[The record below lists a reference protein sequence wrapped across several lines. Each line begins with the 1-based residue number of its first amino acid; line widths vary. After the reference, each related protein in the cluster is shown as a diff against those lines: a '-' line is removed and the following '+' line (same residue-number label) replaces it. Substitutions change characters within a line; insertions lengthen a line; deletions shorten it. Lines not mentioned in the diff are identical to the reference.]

1 MLVSGVIAFIVSLF
15 AVLFLMPYLIDYLK
29 GLSFNQNVSEYSLQE
44 YKEKAK
50 TPIMGGV
57 LFIVVPVI
65 VTIVE
70 TLLLH
75 HFRVDAA
82 IILIVF
88 AGYGLIGFIDDYLIV
103 VKKNNDGLKPGLKF
117 LMQLALAAIFFW
129 LYRSHAVL
137 DVRIPFLNKTVYF
150 GALYSVLILFM
161 FTGASNAVNLT
172 DGMDGLAAGCT
183 VFALIP
189 YLVFGIMQGN
199 HGAVIFIASLLGA
212 LFGYLKYNIK
222 PAKIFMGDTGSLALG
237 AALAAIAMVEKQ
249 ELTLIMAGG
258 VFVIE
263 TLCVMIQ
270 IGSVKLR
277 HKRVF
282 PYTPIHYA
290 FTVKGV
296 PEEKVVR
303 YFWVCAIIC
312 AVIGGFIAL

>member
-1 MLVSGVIAFIVSLF
+1 MAVKLVMGFLISLACVLVLMPAFIDF
-15 AVLFLMPYLIDYLK
+15 MKRI
-29 GLSFNQNVSEYSLQE
+29 SFNQTVSEYALDE

-57 LFIVVPVI
+57 MFIIVPVVISLAMTENPLADLDLMI
-65 VTIVE
+65 V
-70 TLLLH
+70 
-75 HFRVDAA
+75 
-82 IILIVF
+82 LITYV
-88 AGYGLIGFIDDYLIV
+88 GYGLIGFIDDFLIA
-103 VKKNNDGLKPGLKF
+103 VKHDNDGLLPRYKF
-117 LMQLALAAIFFW
+117 LLQVVLALIVF
-129 LYRSHAVL
+129 LIYRNDATL
-137 DVRIPFLNKTVYF
+137 DVTLLFTKKKIELGIFYIL
-150 GALYSVLILFM
+150 LILFM
-161 FTGASNAVNLT
+161 FSGASNAVNLT
-172 DGMDGLAAGCT
+172 DGMDGLAAGCEL
-183 VFALIP
+183 FALIP
-189 YLVFGIMQGN
+189 YLLFAIRQGKTSI
-199 HGAVIFIASLLGA
+199 AIFIGCMLGA
-212 LFGYLKYNIK
+212 LIGYLHFNLK

-237 AALAAIAMVEKQ
+237 AVLAALAMVMKK
-249 ELTLIMAGG
+249 ELSLIIIGG

>member
-1 MLVSGVIAFIVSLF
+1 MPAFIDF
-15 AVLFLMPYLIDYLK
+15 MKRI
-29 GLSFNQNVSEYSLQE
+29 SFNQTVSEYALDE

-57 LFIVVPVI
+57 MFIIVPVVISLAMTENPLADLDLMI
-65 VTIVE
+65 V
-70 TLLLH
+70 
-75 HFRVDAA
+75 
-82 IILIVF
+82 LITYV
-88 AGYGLIGFIDDYLIV
+88 GYGLIGFIDDFLIA
-103 VKKNNDGLKPGLKF
+103 VKHDNDGLLPRYKF
-117 LMQLALAAIFFW
+117 LMQVVLALIVF
-129 LYRSHAVL
+129 LIYRNDATL
-137 DVRIPFLNKTVYF
+137 DVTLLFTKKKIELGIFYIL
-150 GALYSVLILFM
+150 LILFM
-161 FTGASNAVNLT
+161 FSGASNAVNLT
-172 DGMDGLAAGCT
+172 DGMDGLAAGCEL
-183 VFALIP
+183 FALIP
-189 YLVFGIMQGN
+189 YLLFAIRQGKTSI
-199 HGAVIFIASLLGA
+199 AIFIGCMLGA
-212 LFGYLKYNIK
+212 LIGYLHFNLK

-237 AALAAIAMVEKQ
+237 AVLAALAMVMKK
-249 ELTLIMAGG
+249 ELSLIIIGG

>member
-1 MLVSGVIAFIVSLF
+1 MAVKLVMGFLISLACVLVLMPAFIDF
-15 AVLFLMPYLIDYLK
+15 MKRI
-29 GLSFNQNVSEYSLQE
+29 SFNQTVSEYALDE

-57 LFIVVPVI
+57 MFIIVPVVISLAMTENPLADLDLMI
-65 VTIVE
+65 V
-70 TLLLH
+70 
-75 HFRVDAA
+75 
-82 IILIVF
+82 LITYV
-88 AGYGLIGFIDDYLIV
+88 GYGLIGFIDDFLIA
-103 VKKNNDGLKPGLKF
+103 VKHDNDGLLPRYKF
-117 LMQLALAAIFFW
+117 LMQVVLALIVF
-129 LYRSHAVL
+129 LIYRSDATL
-137 DVRIPFLNKTVYF
+137 DVTLLFTKKKIELGIFYIL
-150 GALYSVLILFM
+150 LILFM
-161 FTGASNAVNLT
+161 FSGASNAVNLT
-172 DGMDGLAAGCT
+172 DGMDGLAAGCEL
-183 VFALIP
+183 FALIP
-189 YLVFGIMQGN
+189 YLLFAIRQGKTSI
-199 HGAVIFIASLLGA
+199 VIFIGCMLGA
-212 LFGYLKYNIK
+212 LIGYLHFNLK

-237 AALAAIAMVEKQ
+237 AVLAALAMVMKK
-249 ELTLIMAGG
+249 ELSLIIIGG

>member
-1 MLVSGVIAFIVSLF
+1 MAVKLVMGFLISLACVLVLMPAFIDF
-15 AVLFLMPYLIDYLK
+15 MKRI
-29 GLSFNQNVSEYSLQE
+29 SFNQTVSEYALDE

-57 LFIVVPVI
+57 MFIIVPVVISLAMTENPLADLDLMI
-65 VTIVE
+65 V
-70 TLLLH
+70 
-75 HFRVDAA
+75 
-82 IILIVF
+82 LITYV
-88 AGYGLIGFIDDYLIV
+88 GYGLIGFIDDFLIA
-103 VKKNNDGLKPGLKF
+103 VKHDNDGLLPRYKF
-117 LMQLALAAIFFW
+117 LMQVVLALIVF
-129 LYRSHAVL
+129 LIYRSDATL
-137 DVRIPFLNKTVYF
+137 DVTLLFTKKKIELGIFYIL
-150 GALYSVLILFM
+150 LILFM
-161 FTGASNAVNLT
+161 FSGASNAVNLT
-172 DGMDGLAAGCT
+172 DGMDGLAAGCEL
-183 VFALIP
+183 FALIP
-189 YLVFGIMQGN
+189 YLLFAIRQGKTSI
-199 HGAVIFIASLLGA
+199 VIFIGCMLGA
-212 LFGYLKYNIK
+212 LIGYLHFNLK

-237 AALAAIAMVEKQ
+237 AVLAALAMVMKK
-249 ELTLIMAGG
+249 ELSLIIIGG

-312 AVIGGFIAL
+312 AVIGGFITL